1 MFRNLLT
8 IFIIAFAIFL
18 YSCEK
23 EEVLTTDV
31 TTANTVD
38 FAADTTITHIIED
51 DRVKQIDGNLGLRIG
66 IKSDYFYNTSWTTRN
81 TKYQSYNL

>member
-1 MFRNLLT
+1 MKYLAL
-8 IFIIAFAIFL
+8 IISFL
-18 YSCEK
+18 FFLSCEK
-23 EEVLTTDV
+23 EEVPTTDV